1 MSTAEY
7 IFDAGP
13 LITVCRFSVRGR
25 LVIDH
30 LLAHCQIVVPQAVQ
44 REVIVVGDRYA
55 DAQEAKQRIALGTI
69 KVAVPVPAPALL
81 EKALELYELGEG
93 EYQSI
98 LLAYQMGACL
108 VIDDYLGYLVSDRL
122 GIQKRFLLDVLVK
135 LAREAK
141 LDRRLACEI
150 VDVVRPRY
158 TEAMVEHTL
167 LMLEEANE
175 NNRS

>member
-30 LLAHCQIVVPQAVQ
+30 LLAHCQIIVPQAVQ
-44 REVIVVGDRYA
+44 REVIVVGERYA
-55 DAQEAKQRIALGTI
+55 DAKEAKRRIALGTI
-69 KVAVPVPAPALL
+69 KVAMPIPAPASL
-81 EKALELYELGEG
+81 EKALRLYELGDG
-93 EYQSI
+93 ECQAI

-122 GIQKRFLLDVLVK
+122 GIQKRFLLDLLVRLTEEARLDQS
-135 LAREAK
+135 LAW
-141 LDRRLACEI
+141 EI
-150 VDVVRPRY
+150 ADAVRPRY
-158 TEAMVEHTL
+158 TRAMVEHTL
-167 LMLEEANE
+167 LMLGEEDTK
-175 NNRS
+175 

>member
-13 LITVCRFSVRGR
+13 LITVCRFSVRSR

-44 REVIVVGDRYA
+44 QEVIVVGERYA
-55 DAQEAKQRIALGTI
+55 DAQEAKRHIAAGAI
-69 KVAVPVPAPALL
+69 RVALPIPAPASL
-81 EKALELYELGEG
+81 EKALRLYELGDG
-93 EYQSI
+93 ECQSI

-122 GIQKRFLLDVLVK
+122 GIQKRFLLDLLVR
-135 LAREAK
+135 LTEEAG
-141 LDRRLACEI
+141 LDQSLACEI
-150 VDVVRPRY
+150 ADAVRPRY
-158 TEAMVEHTL
+158 TRAMVEHTL
-167 LMLEEANE
+167 LMLGEEDAK
-175 NNRS
+175 

>member
-13 LITVCRFSVRGR
+13 LITVCRFSVRSR

-44 REVIVVGDRYA
+44 QEVIVVGERYA
-55 DAQEAKQRIALGTI
+55 DAQEAKRHIAAGAI
-69 KVAVPVPAPALL
+69 RVALPIPAPASL
-81 EKALELYELGEG
+81 EKALRLYELGDG
-93 EYQSI
+93 ECQSI

-122 GIQKRFLLDVLVK
+122 GIQKRFLLDLLVR
-135 LAREAK
+135 LTEEAG
-141 LDRRLACEI
+141 LDQSLACKI
-150 VDVVRPRY
+150 ADAVRPRY
-158 TEAMVEHTL
+158 TRAMIEHTL
-167 LMLEEANE
+167 LMLGEEDAK
-175 NNRS
+175 